1 MKRLKP
7 SMFLKTLSFV
17 LCILFFMVTLVCALC
32 AASFLER
39 NFYYQPEDYYESQ
52 LPENLFQ
59 KDAQHIMRYYLST
72 IRPLHLNIVPQIDDA
87 SPYRLSNTNLHY
99 QLIGPTDYLLL
110 CNDST
115 LPYDVHNAPLIYSF
129 KLEQGKLINKG
140 PQYSNFCY
148 NLIAY
153 VDTDYPVLDHY
164 FMQDLRTQY
173 GYSLRY
179 IVLLI
184 GIASL
189 ALFFFFFIMSLSLAG
204 RKPNQ
209 DCPAPG
215 VFRRIPSEFWLLGS
229 GIFFAVFIFLSLET
243 YHSLCSFFEMSL
255 DIYPSI
261 WSLFLCF
268 LCSVFLL
275 LGINEVAVR
284 IKTHTLLT
292 NSLFYPLSR
301 SLRIK
306 LGKLSQSFR
315 SIFTRLPL
323 VGKSIVFLLLIT
335 AIELIFLFA
344 CQQNFTLLMICW
356 IMEKFFLVPV
366 IIYISICLQTLQ
378 KAGNAI
384 ASGDLSYKTN
394 TDYLILD
401 FKEYAIQL
409 NNIGVG
415 MSAAVE
421 KRLQSERM
429 KTELITNI
437 SHDIKTPITSLI
449 NYAGLIASTPCDSPV
464 HAEYA
469 EVLTRKSERLK
480 HLLEDLVEISK
491 ATSGN
496 LELELLPCKADI
508 LLSQAAGEYETRLQ
522 DANLTLILQ
531 QPDEELSILADSK
544 RIWRIFDN
552 LLNNVAKYAM
562 PGTRVFLSLEKR
574 EGNAVFTL
582 RNISRD
588 QLTVSPQE
596 LLERFTR
603 GESSRTTDGNGL
615 GLSIVSTLT
624 ERMGGTMQLDI
635 DGDLFKVTL
644 SFPLHQETEE

>member
-7 SMFLKTLSFV
+7 SPFLKTISFIY
-17 LCILFFMVTLVCALC
+17 CILFFMITLVCTFC
-32 AASFLER
+32 AATFLER
-39 NFYYQPEDYYESQ
+39 NFYYESEDYYESQ
-52 LPENLFQ
+52 LPEELFY
-59 KDAQHIMRYYLST
+59 KDAHRIMEYYLST
-72 IRPLHLNIVPQIDDA
+72 VRPLHHNIIPQIDDA
-87 SPYRLSNTNLHY
+87 SAYRLSNTNLHY
-99 QLIGPTDYLLL
+99 KLIGPTDFLLL
-110 CNDST
+110 YNDAS
-115 LPYDVHNAPLIYSF
+115 LPYDAQNAPLIYSF
-129 KLEQGKLINKG
+129 KLENGKLIDKG
-140 PQYSNFCY
+140 PRYNNLCY

-153 VDTDYPVLDHY
+153 VDTDYPVADHY
-164 FMQDLRTQY
+164 FAQDLRTQF
-173 GYSLRY
+173 GYSMRY
-179 IVLLI
+179 IIYPI
-184 GIASL
+184 GFASL
-189 ALFFFFFIMSLSLAG
+189 LLFFFFLIMSLSLAG
-204 RKPNQ
+204 RRPNR
-209 DCPAPG
+209 DDLVPG
-215 VFRRIPSEFWLLGS
+215 IFRHIPSDCWLLGC
-229 GIFFAVFIFLSLET
+229 GLFFGVFLFLYQDT
-243 YHSLCSFFEMSL
+243 YHSFCAFFEMSL
-255 DIYPSI
+255 DLYPSI
-261 WSLFLCF
+261 WGLILCF
-268 LCSVFLL
+268 LCAIFLL
-275 LGINEVAVR
+275 FSILEIAVR
-284 IKTHTLLT
+284 IKTRTLFK
-292 NSLFYPLSR
+292 NSLLFHPSHFLYK
-301 SLRIK
+301 K
-306 LGKLSQSFR
+306 LGTLAKALKSY
-315 SIFTRLPL
+315 FTRLPL
-323 VGKSIVFLLLIT
+323 VAKTSLFIIIIT
-335 AIELIFLFA
+335 TIELAFMVA
-344 CQQNFTLLMICW
+344 CQQNFDLLMICW
-356 IMEKFFLVPV
+356 FVEKFFLVPL
-366 IIYISICLQTLQ
+366 IIYISISLYTLQ
-378 KAGNAI
+378 KAGNAL
-384 ASGDLSYKTN
+384 ASGNLSYKTN
-394 TDYLILD
+394 TEHLIWD
-401 FKEYAIQL
+401 FKDYAENL

>member
-1 MKRLKP
+1 M
-7 SMFLKTLSFV
+7 
-17 LCILFFMVTLVCALC
+17 
-32 AASFLER
+32 
-39 NFYYQPEDYYESQ
+39 
-52 LPENLFQ
+52 
-59 KDAQHIMRYYLST
+59 
-72 IRPLHLNIVPQIDDA
+72 
-87 SPYRLSNTNLHY
+87 
-99 QLIGPTDYLLL
+99 
-110 CNDST
+110 
-115 LPYDVHNAPLIYSF
+115 
-129 KLEQGKLINKG
+129 
-140 PQYSNFCY
+140 
-148 NLIAY
+148 
-153 VDTDYPVLDHY
+153 
-164 FMQDLRTQY
+164 
-173 GYSLRY
+173 
-179 IVLLI
+179 
-184 GIASL
+184 
-189 ALFFFFFIMSLSLAG
+189 
-204 RKPNQ
+204 
-209 DCPAPG
+209 
-215 VFRRIPSEFWLLGS
+215 
-229 GIFFAVFIFLSLET
+229 
-243 YHSLCSFFEMSL
+243 
-255 DIYPSI
+255 
-261 WSLFLCF
+261 
-268 LCSVFLL
+268 
-275 LGINEVAVR
+275 GINEVAVR